1 MPSHITRPR
10 GRPRQCAYCD
20 RVFTKEEHLKRHE
33 RTHTG
38 ERPFKCYKCGK
49 TYARSDVLF
58 RHLQS
63 HTSTGGNGQNDERPR
78 RPSSDA
84 ILLEDGNTLSRNN
97 HMQSSLNSER
107 QSNTSTKSSI
117 TSVQRCISQPLP
129 CHETYRPSSAMTTPP
144 VQSKP
149 GGLPRSG
156 PDAPELQDYNI
167 MNDLVAFIS
176 EEPYGNNDE
185 VSGHVQREETCEANS
200 QWPQK
205 RLRLSPQSLQNSDT
219 SPEPLTVPRLSQP
232 QFDFHSLSAR
242 SLEETEQGCFL
253 EDLDPSNTFN
263 FNLWRFPGQ
272 NGMEPS
278 LDNMYNFGCNSS
290 DLQPSTPTADR
301 ETCNIVPKSNF
312 FLAISLGQTQNLQ
325 RIWSRQRPKVPAP
338 ITNKLWS
345 EVTMHKADNIFTK
358 PQHDF
363 NIGSYQFLGCK
374 VDHKCRNR
382 LIQYCK
388 DLDSSFSSS
397 TTTNHIP
404 MPAVDVLDS
413 SLDFYFQF
421 FHPVLPFIHKST
433 FNARST
439 PAPLLFAMCLVGLS
453 YLHGI
458 RTKDFLIR
466 YLKKLLPACLV
477 DLTSMEAATSHNLTT
492 LATVLIVAYLALGF
506 RDDIDLYQA
515 YALCTQTLRL
525 ADKQGLFAAED
536 GDKWIFKIENGTLD
550 SDSIWEAWGRVDL
563 ICCLIYL
570 DMAYSRLMN
579 TSGVIEIDKVE
590 IHLPCD
596 DSLFNDATTA
606 SAFQRLIQQGAQMT
620 MPQVDVRDF
629 QRTPSA
635 KLNQSSTQ
643 TLLRSLYLRIIAANT
658 RLSNK
663 HSQKSQSRLASP
675 IERLAMDEGSKNI
688 ISDLVLLPKMHSHFL
703 EGRQQNNALGW
714 HYLCILLTADI
725 DLLET
730 ACGRDGM
737 EAAECSLIHVFEWSQ
752 SSSARRA
759 LLHAAQVFSMLD
771 VCHIRESYFT
781 RPDLVLFVSA
791 LVISQYFLVT
801 GNRSVGSNVPVFEL
815 LHDIDWTT
823 VGDEGFGR
831 ATGCVSSSVA
841 LAFEQEK
848 LTSNSLRGF
857 LENGG
862 PVSFA
867 GEAQGLGGVTA
878 KKIARKF
885 AHLMDRFGEWD
896 GCSHS
901 RLLRAMCG
909 FTNDSD

>member
-1 MPSHITRPR
+1 MPGHITRPR

-58 RHLQS
+58 RHSQS

-84 ILLEDGNTLSRNN
+84 ILLEDGSTVSRNN
-97 HMQSSLNSER
+97 HMQPSLNSER
-107 QSNTSTKSSI
+107 QSITSSKSSVS
-117 TSVQRCISQPLP
+117 SVPRYISQPSS
-129 CHETYRPSSAMTTPP
+129 CDESYRPSSDMATPP
-144 VQSKP
+144 VQSKT
-149 GGLPRSG
+149 GGLPRSE
-156 PDAPELQDYNI
+156 PDTPELQDYNI
-167 MNDLVAFIS
+167 MDDLIAFIS
-176 EEPYGNNDE
+176 EEPSGDNDE
-185 VSGHVQREETCEANS
+185 ISGHVQKEETCEANS
-200 QWPQK
+200 QRPQK

-219 SPEPLTVPRLSQP
+219 SPEPLTMSRLSHP
-232 QFDFHSLSAR
+232 QFDFHPPSAR
-242 SLEETEQGCFL
+242 SLEETKQGCFL
-253 EDLDPSNTFN
+253 EDLDPFDMFD
-263 FNLWRFPGQ
+263 FNLCEFPGP
-272 NGMEPS
+272 NGMEPN
-278 LDNMYNFGCNSS
+278 LDDMYPFDCNSFE
-290 DLQPSTPTADR
+290 LQPSIPTVNR
-301 ETCNIVPKSNF
+301 EPCNIIPKSNV
-312 FLAISLGQTQNLQ
+312 FLTISSGQTQKLQ

-338 ITNKLWS
+338 IINQLWS
-345 EVTMHKADNIFTK
+345 EVAMHKANNIFSK

-363 NIGSYQFLGCK
+363 NVGRYEFLGCK
-374 VDHKCRNR
+374 VDGECRNR

-397 TTTNHIP
+397 TTTNDIP
-404 MPAVDVLDS
+404 MPTVDILDS

-433 FNARST
+433 FDARST
-439 PAPLLFAMCLVGLS
+439 PTPLLLAMCLVGLS
-453 YLHGI
+453 YLHGT

-477 DLTSMEAATSHNLTT
+477 DLTSTEAATSHNLTT

-536 GDKWIFKIENGTLD
+536 GDKSIVKIGNATID
-550 SDSIWEAWGRVDL
+550 SDSMWEAWGRVDL

-579 TSGVIEIDKVE
+579 TSGVIDIDKVE

-596 DSLFNDATTA
+596 DSLFDDATTA
-606 SAFQRLIQQGAQMT
+606 SAFHRLIQQGAQMT
-620 MPQVDVRDF
+620 MPQVNVRDF
-629 QRTPSA
+629 QTTPSA

-643 TLLRSLYLRIIAANT
+643 TLLRSLYLRVIAANT

-663 HSQKSQSRLASP
+663 HGQKSQSQLASP
-675 IERLAMDEGSKNI
+675 IERLAMDEGSKTI

-730 ACGRDGM
+730 ACGRDGV
-737 EAAECSLIHVFEWSQ
+737 EAAESSIIHVVEWSQ

-759 LLHAAQVFSMLD
+759 LLHAAQVFNMLD
-771 VCHIRESYFT
+771 VCHVRESYLT

-801 GNRSVGSNVPVFEL
+801 GNRSVGSNVPMFEL

-831 ATGCVSSSVA
+831 ATGCVSSSLA

-848 LTSNSLRGF
+848 LASNSLRRF

-896 GCSHS
+896 GCSYS

-909 FTNDSD
+909 FTNDSY